1 MPISH
6 RLIYT
11 LLVSLLVIIMPVS
24 ATTIADEQYPLDIPI
39 DTKDSNIRISSVEA
53 NTEPFAPLSLNSL
66 DDLLSNIA
74 NAHRNY
80 NYQGLLTYE
89 ANGSLSTMKL
99 THRVQGNTV
108 LQQLDFLD
116 GVPRQVV
123 REQDLSVCNQG
134 RTRWGLWPL
143 TFDVNSLN
151 SLYHIGVLGDERVA
165 NRQSTIIDLVPKD
178 KLRYGYRF
186 NVDQQTG
193 LLLKTMVVE
202 KAQVIER
209 TQFVDIS
216 LQEDDKPPVI
226 NDGHNTA
233 MWRVPTVE
241 PCHTEQFQ
249 SGWLVEWLPA
259 GFSAAGNRTTSLG
272 EQVLMFTDGFVSIS
286 VFIVTNKQP
295 GFPGFTARRGASV
308 AVILPLS
315 ADTSRSV
322 VVVGEIPV
330 KTARRIAA
338 SVKPQ

>member
-1 MPISH
+1 MPIPH
-6 RLIYT
+6 HFMYT
-11 LLVSLLVIIMPVS
+11 FVVLLLVVSASAS
-24 ATTIADEQYPLDIPI
+24 ATTIADEQYTLDTIH
-39 DTKDSNIRISSVEA
+39 TTHRVEPSA
-53 NTEPFAPLSLNSL
+53 ETFTPLSLNSL
-66 DDLLSNIA
+66 EDLLSNIA

-99 THRVQGNTV
+99 VHRVQGNAV

-116 GVPRQVV
+116 GAPRQVV
-123 REQDLSVCNQG
+123 REQDLTVCNQG
-134 RTRWGLWPL
+134 KTRWGLWPL
-143 TFDVNSLN
+143 SFNVDSLS
-151 SLYHIGVLGDERVA
+151 SLYHIGALGDERVA
-165 NRQSTIIDLVPKD
+165 NRQTTIIDLVPKD

-202 KAQVIER
+202 KTRVIER

-216 LQEDDKPPVI
+216 LQEEDSQPLVNDDQ
-226 NDGHNTA
+226 NTA
-233 MWRVPTVE
+233 MWRVPKVE

-272 EQVLMFTDGFVSIS
+272 EQVLMFTDGLVSIS

-295 GFPGFTARRGASV
+295 RFPGFTARRGASV

-315 ADTSRSV
+315 VDTSRSV